1 MWDWIEKILGRPGF
15 IRQSLLEAKEA
26 SEKFNQSLYD
36 RLQTVEELIAQ
47 NQEKLNRLLDLYLTG
62 DFDREM
68 LVEKQTQIQQ
78 IISDLERERGDILIN
93 LEESVITDEQ
103 IINIEAVAQE
113 IRSKLNGKK
122 DFDSK
127 RKVLEMMNVSG
138 TLAFEDGE
146 KVIYVQCVLGRDRLS
161 VNSATR

>member
-127 RKVLEMMNVSG
+127 WKVLEMMNVSG